1 MTSSKHPE
9 LEPRMGGPD
18 LNWGSLAE
26 RAGHGR
32 GIGGLEVKGQASQE

>member
-18 LNWGSLAE
+18 LAWVSLAE
-26 RAGHGR
+26 RAGHSSGL
-32 GIGGLEVKGQASQE
+32 GSLEVKGQASHE